1 MNASNFSHALLAVIA
16 QCVIATVVVL
26 VSSLSVT
33 TGLTMGALFAVA
45 FYWGREV
52 AQAER
57 LTGTSPWW
65 SGFDFTRWTADG
77 VLDLVCPAV
86 AVTAVIVLAEVI
98 A

>member
-1 MNASNFSHALLAVIA
+1 MNASNFAHVLLAVIA

-57 LTGTSPWW
+57 VTGTPPCW
-65 SGFDFTRWTADG
+65 SGFDFTRWSVDG
-77 VLDLVCPAV
+77 ILDLACPTL
-86 AVTAVIVLAEVI
+86 AVTIVVVLGEVLA
-98 A
+98 

>member
-1 MNASNFSHALLAVIA
+1 MNTSNFAHVLLAVIA

-57 LTGTSPWW
+57 VTGTPPWW
-65 SGFDFTRWTADG
+65 SGFDMTRWTTDG
-77 VLDLVCPAV
+77 VWDLVCPAL
-86 AVTAVIVLAEVI
+86 AVTAVIALGEVLA
-98 A
+98 